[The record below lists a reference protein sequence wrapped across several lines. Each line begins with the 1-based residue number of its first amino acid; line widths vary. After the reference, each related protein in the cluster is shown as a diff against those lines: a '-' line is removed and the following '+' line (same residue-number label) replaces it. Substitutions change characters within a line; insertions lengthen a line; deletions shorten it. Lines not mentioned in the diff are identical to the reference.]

1 MKAQLNRYFCRVQH
15 DAPLQLPE
23 LDGLAQYFSRFDRQ
37 LIETNLSCQE
47 LMELLVAKYAVDK
60 DIPDWRL
67 RDIIEAMPYA
77 PQTPDIDYSMVLK
90 SKYRDQQ
97 AMTITLAH
105 VYGRARLFLAHEDGE
120 EVQL

>member
-1 MKAQLNRYFCRVQH
+1 MTQEMNNYFCLVQH

-37 LIETNLSCQE
+37 VIETNLSCQE

-77 PQTPDIDYSMVLK
+77 SQTPDIDYSMVLK
-90 SKYRDQQ
+90 SKYSDQQ
-97 AMTITLAH
+97 ALTITLAH
-105 VYGRARLFLAHEDGE
+105 VYGRARLFLEHEDGE
-120 EVQL
+120 EVQI

>member
-1 MKAQLNRYFCRVQH
+1 MKEQLNQYFCRVEH
-15 DAPLQLPE
+15 DTPLQLPE

-37 LIETNLSCQE
+37 VIETNLSCQE

-60 DIPDWRL
+60 DIEVDRL

-77 PQTPDIDYSMVLK
+77 SQTPDIDYSMVLK

-97 AMTITLAH
+97 ALTITLAH

-120 EVQL
+120 EVQI

>member
-1 MKAQLNRYFCRVQH
+1 MNEQLNRYFCRVQH

-37 LIETNLSCQE
+37 VIETNLSCQE

-60 DIPDWRL
+60 DIADWRL
-67 RDIIEAMPYA
+67 RAIIEAMPYA

-97 AMTITLAH
+97 ALTITLAH

-120 EVQL
+120 EVQI

>member
-1 MKAQLNRYFCRVQH
+1 MKEQLNRYYCRVQH
-15 DAPLQLPE
+15 NTPLQLPE
-23 LDGLAQYFSRFDRQ
+23 LDGLARYFSRFNRQ
-37 LIETNLSCQE
+37 VIETNLSRQE

-77 PQTPDIDYSMVLK
+77 SQTPDVDYCMVLK

-97 AMTITLAH
+97 ALTITLAH
-105 VYGRARLFLAHEDGE
+105 VYGRARLFIAHEDGE
-120 EVQL
+120 EVQI

>member
-1 MKAQLNRYFCRVQH
+1 MNEKLNRYYCRVQYNT
-15 DAPLQLPE
+15 PLQLPE
-23 LDGLAQYFSRFDRQ
+23 LDGLAQYFSRFNRQ
-37 LIETNLSCQE
+37 VIETNLSRQE

-77 PQTPDIDYSMVLK
+77 SQTPDIDYSMVLK

-97 AMTITLAH
+97 SLTITLAH
-105 VYGRARLFLAHEDGE
+105 VYGRARLFLEHESGE

>member
-1 MKAQLNRYFCRVQH
+1 MNEKLNRYYCRVQH
-15 DAPLQLPE
+15 NTPLQLPE
-23 LDGLAQYFSRFDRQ
+23 LDGLAQYFSRFNRQ
-37 LIETNLSCQE
+37 VIETNLSRQE

-77 PQTPDIDYSMVLK
+77 SQTPDIDYSMVLK

-97 AMTITLAH
+97 ALTITLAH
-105 VYGRARLFLAHEDGE
+105 VYGRARLFIEREDGE

>member
-1 MKAQLNRYFCRVQH
+1 MKEQLNRYFCRVQH
-15 DAPLQLPE
+15 NTPLQLPE
-23 LDGLAQYFSRFDRQ
+23 LDGLAQYFRKFDRQ
-37 LIETNLSCQE
+37 VIETNLSRQE

-60 DIPDWRL
+60 DIEVERL
-67 RDIIEAMPYA
+67 RAIIEAMPYA

>member
-1 MKAQLNRYFCRVQH
+1 MNEKLNRYYCRVQH
-15 DAPLQLPE
+15 NTPLQLPE
-23 LDGLAQYFSRFDRQ
+23 LDGLAQYFSRFNRQ
-37 LIETNLSCQE
+37 VIETNLSRQE

-77 PQTPDIDYSMVLK
+77 SQTPDVDYCMVLK

-97 AMTITLAH
+97 ALTITLAH
-105 VYGRARLFLAHEDGE
+105 VYGIARLFIAHEDVE
-120 EVQL
+120 EVQI

>member
-1 MKAQLNRYFCRVQH
+1 MNEQLNRYYCRVQH
-15 DAPLQLPE
+15 NTPLQLPE
-23 LDGLAQYFSRFDRQ
+23 LDGLAQYFSRFNRQ
-37 LIETNLSCQE
+37 VIETNLSCQE

-77 PQTPDIDYSMVLK
+77 SQTPDIDYYMVLK

-97 AMTITLAH
+97 ALTITLAH
-105 VYGRARLFLAHEDGE
+105 VYGRARLFIEHEDGE